1 MLPKIKEYFSRTAL
15 AGRKA
20 GTAAKKD
27 SNPKRKGSPL
37 KIFSPFKK
45 SKKEVKE
52 VDSAQTS
59 DTEDEPDPEELE
71 EEMAEL
77 EAMDE
82 DQNHSDAIMA
92 INEDI
97 NITNLET
104 CPIKVS
110 QSIHQKFTP
119 KLDDYLIFFGI
130 GEWH

>member
-27 SNPKRKGSPL
+27 SNVSKRKGSPL
-37 KIFSPFKK
+37 KNSILSPFKR

-59 DTEDEPDPEELE
+59 DTEDEPDAEELE

-82 DQNHSDAIMA
+82 DQNHADAITA

-97 NITNLET
+97 NVTILDK

-110 QSIHQKFTP
+110 QAIHQM
-119 KLDDYLIFFGI
+119 L
-130 GEWH
+130 